1 MAKTE
6 NISTIDALCEF
17 LYPKLD
23 AEIASRV
30 VVLAL
35 LMGSIAF
42 GLVLPDLTY
51 FSAAIAAGKGT
62 FYVIERIP
70 QIDKDARGDIIED
83 FKGHILFQNVSFH
96 YPTRP
101 EIKTVDDL
109 SIEIQPGKT
118 VAIIG
123 PSGSGKSTTI
133 QLIQRFYDTVMGQ
146 ILIDGRNIQTL
157 DLRWLRQQIGVVQQ
171 EPVLFSGT
179 ISENISLGR
188 PGATKDEIVEAAKLA
203 DAHDFILKLPQAYD
217 TVINE
222 GGGGMSGGQKQRIAI
237 ARALIRSPK
246 ILLLDEATSA
256 LDTRSEKTV
265 QRALD
270 RARSGRSVVM
280 VAHRLTTVRDADVIV
295 VMDRGRVQEKGTHD
309 ELLALNGIYAK
320 MLSTAVQFKSD
331 TEAEANED
339 EEASLRSESETEDDS
354 WQTYVDDEEVDRPR
368 KLPFDE
374 FRKESVWSVT
384 NRFSDA
390 QNFLDAM
397 SEISGTAKTKKM
409 KNPVWR
415 AVKLNRPEY
424 PYLFTGLF
432 ASLIAGLSQ
441 PAFALLYS
449 EMFGIFEQNTT
460 MKAKLDQTSFYSGM
474 MALLGFA
481 RFLATFLSSYA
492 LGYAGAQLTKRA
504 RSLLFEAIVHQ
515 EIGWFDRIEN
525 SPGILTARLATEVSA
540 LETVTGLQL
549 GTLAEAVSLIIAC
562 LVLGFIYSW
571 ALSLVNLCFAP
582 LLVVATALQMSYMK
596 LGVGAKEVQGSQVV
610 QEALSA
616 ERTVT
621 SFGLED
627 HFFWKFK
634 ERLATSP
641 MEDLKDALLY
651 GLVNGVA
658 QSLPIFQGACTF
670 YVGAVLLDKGESG
683 MIYIFGTFAAFSFG
697 SQGLGRIS
705 SMFPEIR
712 KASHNVKLV
721 FATLDRKTRSD
732 PNEGEFPSEPFNG
745 CIDFRKIHFHYPTRA
760 NVKVLNRFS
769 HKVEAG
775 QSVALVGQSGCGKST
790 LLQLVQRFYDVSNH
804 GAGSGIFISGHD
816 LRKLAPNWI
825 RQQIG
830 IVSQEPNLFDMS
842 IRDNIAY
849 GDNSRELSMEEIIRA
864 AKEANAHTFIE
875 ALPDGY
881 NTSVGARGS
890 QLSGGQKQRIAIAR
904 ALVRKPKL
912 LLLDEATSALD
923 NESERIVQAALDDA
937 MAKGDRTCLVVA
949 HRLTTVEKCDVIVV
963 LQDGQRV
970 EYGNPSTL
978 MASKGVFYTLHNVDA
993 AVKLYAM
1000 YTEENEAKYE
1010 CLINVSEVVLRLIVF
1025 GAVNCAT
1032 LDRKTRSDP
1041 NEGEFPSEPFNGCID
1056 FRKIHFHYPTRA
1068 NVKVLNRF
1076 SHKVEAGQSVALVGQ
1091 SGCGKSTLL
1100 QLVQRFYDVSNH
1112 GAGSG
1117 IFISGHDLRKLAP
1130 NWIRQQIG
1138 IVSQEPNLFDMSI
1151 RDNIAYGDNSREL
1164 SMEEI
1169 IRAAKEANAH
1179 TFIEALPD
1187 ISLIAGEVRDR
1198 GLDVLW
1204 RTPSEQS
1211 VQP

>member
-1 MAKTE
+1 MGTVLTDAVGENRNEKFRYADGFDIVMLIIGCICGAGVGLSFPLNLLIFNQVIDGFLLPNKSKTATMDEMIVWYCILGFSTLFVAFAEMFCFNLSAKRQATRIRLLLFKQILRQDAGWFDKQSIGDLIAKMTSLVDQIE
-6 NISTIDALCEF
+6 TGIGDRLGRFIHNLVLFLSCYITAFVSQWKLALVGLGMSPAIVISFVILGVGLNRYSAKEEKE
-17 LYPKLD
+17 YSK
-23 AEIASRV
+23 ANSIASETLTFIRTV
-30 VVLAL
+30 FAFIGQEKEVQRYMNNLGSAAKVALKKYVVTGFGSGMISFAIFSTAGVVFWYGIKLLSEGESDISGGSIVAVVLAL

-62 FYVIERIP
+62 FYIP
-70 QIDKDARGDIIED
+70 QIDKNARGDIIED

-109 SIEIQPGKT
+109 TIEIRPGKT

-133 QLIQRFYDTVMGQ
+133 QLIQRFYDTVTGQ

-179 ISENISLGR
+179 IFENISLGR
-188 PGATKDEIVEAAKLA
+188 PGATKDEIIEAAKLA

-280 VAHRLTTVRDADVIV
+280 VAHRLTTVRDADMIV

-339 EEASLRSESETEDDS
+339 EEVSVRSESETEDDS
-354 WQTYVDDEEVDRPR
+354 WQTYVDEEVDRPR

-397 SEISGTAKTKKM
+397 SEISGTPKTKKM

-460 MKAKLDQTSFYSGM
+460 MQVKLDQTSFYSGM

-481 RFLATFLSSYA
+481 RFLAIFISSYA

-504 RSLLFEAIVHQ
+504 RSLLFKAIVHQ

-596 LGVGAKEVQGSQVV
+596 LGVGAKEVQGSQIV

-621 SFGLED
+621 SLGLEE
-627 HFFWKFK
+627 HFFQKFK
-634 ERLATSP
+634 ERLATAP
-641 MEDLKDALLY
+641 TEDLKDALLY

-658 QSLPIFQGACTF
+658 QSLPIFQGGCTF
-670 YVGAVLLDKGESG
+670 YVGAVLLDKGESD

-705 SMFPEIR
+705 SMFPEIK

-721 FATLDRKTRSD
+721 FATLDRKSRSD
-732 PNEGEFPSEPFNG
+732 PNE
-745 CIDFRKIHFHYPTRA
+745 
-760 NVKVLNRFS
+760 
-769 HKVEAG
+769 
-775 QSVALVGQSGCGKST
+775 
-790 LLQLVQRFYDVSNH
+790 
-804 GAGSGIFISGHD
+804 
-816 LRKLAPNWI
+816 
-825 RQQIG
+825 
-830 IVSQEPNLFDMS
+830 
-842 IRDNIAY
+842 
-849 GDNSRELSMEEIIRA
+849 
-864 AKEANAHTFIE
+864 
-875 ALPDGY
+875 
-881 NTSVGARGS
+881 
-890 QLSGGQKQRIAIAR
+890 
-904 ALVRKPKL
+904 
-912 LLLDEATSALD
+912 
-923 NESERIVQAALDDA
+923 
-937 MAKGDRTCLVVA
+937 
-949 HRLTTVEKCDVIVV
+949 
-963 LQDGQRV
+963 
-970 EYGNPSTL
+970 
-978 MASKGVFYTLHNVDA
+978 
-993 AVKLYAM
+993 
-1000 YTEENEAKYE
+1000 
-1010 CLINVSEVVLRLIVF
+1010 
-1025 GAVNCAT
+1025 
-1032 LDRKTRSDP
+1032 
-1041 NEGEFPSEPFNGCID
+1041 
-1056 FRKIHFHYPTRA
+1056 
-1068 NVKVLNRF
+1068 
-1076 SHKVEAGQSVALVGQ
+1076 
-1091 SGCGKSTLL
+1091 
-1100 QLVQRFYDVSNH
+1100 
-1112 GAGSG
+1112 
-1117 IFISGHDLRKLAP
+1117 
-1130 NWIRQQIG
+1130 
-1138 IVSQEPNLFDMSI
+1138 
-1151 RDNIAYGDNSREL
+1151 
-1164 SMEEI
+1164 
-1169 IRAAKEANAH
+1169 
-1179 TFIEALPD
+1179 
-1187 ISLIAGEVRDR
+1187 
-1198 GLDVLW
+1198 
-1204 RTPSEQS
+1204 
-1211 VQP
+1211 